1 MKYVV
6 KTLDAPTPGG
16 AYSHGVVWNG
26 LLFTAG
32 MGPIDPTS
40 GSVVGTSIQEQTH
53 QVMKNLGAVLRAS
66 GMDYSQVL
74 KATVHLASLQEDF
87 KGFNEVYRSYFGE
100 NDLPVRTTVGSTLNG
115 ILVEIDFV
123 AGATS

>member
-1 MKYVV
+1 MRHVV
-6 KTLDAPTPGG
+6 NTPDAPTPGG
-16 AYSHGVVWNG
+16 AYSQGVVWNG

-32 MGPIDPTS
+32 MGPIDPTN

-66 GMDYSQVL
+66 GMDYSHVL
-74 KATVHLASLQEDF
+74 KATVHLASLEADF

-100 NDLPVRTTVGSTLNG
+100 HDLPVRTTVGSTLNG
-115 ILVEIDFV
+115 ILVGIDFV
-123 AGATS
+123 AGASS